1 MIYAAWYIGG
11 VLSTF
16 AASWLYNK
24 MLDIHYRKL
33 EDKDLLTEY
42 FKQLEADG
50 E

>member
-1 MIYAAWYIGG
+1 MMYVVTFISG